1 MMTSLVNLLHKENY
15 SCVIFGLNETRSFSR
30 RGVMNL
36 YDLLLNDRTFLKGAL
51 VAAASLM
58 ILGEIGEL
66 HADVIST
73 PALSLLRNAS
83 VKVSFGCQVPYIK
96 NRNQDGWC
104 PLESACF
111 KSVSAISS
119 FTIVQDFMQKKNVVH
134 RGRRCLIMQGN
145 TIFI

>member
-15 SCVIFGLNETRSFSR
+15 SCAIFGLNETRTFSR
-30 RGVMNL
+30 RGVIDL
-36 YDLLLNDRTFLKGAL
+36 YDLLLNDRTFLKRAL
-51 VAAASLM
+51 VADKVVGKAAASLM
-58 ILGEIGEL
+58 ILGEIREL

-83 VKVSFGCQVPYIK
+83 VKVSFGC
-96 NRNQDGWC
+96 RNQDGWC

-119 FTIVQDFMQKKNVVH
+119 FRIVQDFMQKKNVK
-134 RGRRCLIMQGN
+134 
-145 TIFI
+145 

>member
-15 SCVIFGLNETRSFSR
+15 SCVIFSLNETRTFSR
-30 RGVMNL
+30 RGIIDL

-51 VAAASLM
+51 VADKVVGKAAASLM
-58 ILGEIGEL
+58 ILGGIGEL

-73 PALSLLRNAS
+73 SALSLLKDTS

-96 NRNQDGWC
+96 NRIQDGWC

-111 KSVSAISS
+111 KTVSAISS
-119 FTIVQDFMQKKNVVH
+119 FRIIQDFIQKQNVK
-134 RGRRCLIMQGN
+134 
-145 TIFI
+145 

>member
-15 SCVIFGLNETRSFSR
+15 SCVIFGLNETRTFSR
-30 RGVMNL
+30 RGVIDL
-36 YDLLLNDRTFLKGAL
+36 YDLLLNDRTFLKRGL
-51 VAAASLM
+51 VADKVVGKAAASLM
-58 ILGEIGEL
+58 ILGEIREL

-119 FTIVQDFMQKKNVVH
+119 FRIVQDFMQKKNVK
-134 RGRRCLIMQGN
+134 
-145 TIFI
+145 

>member
-15 SCVIFGLNETRSFSR
+15 SCVIFGLNETRTFSR
-30 RGVMNL
+30 RGVIDL
-36 YDLLLNDRTFLKGAL
+36 YDLLLNDRTFLKRAL
-51 VAAASLM
+51 VADKVVGKAAASLM
-58 ILGEIGEL
+58 ILGEIREL
-66 HADVIST
+66 H
-73 PALSLLRNAS
+73 AS

-119 FTIVQDFMQKKNVVH
+119 FRIVQDFMQKKNVK
-134 RGRRCLIMQGN
+134 
-145 TIFI
+145 

>member
-15 SCVIFGLNETRSFSR
+15 SCVIFGLNETRTFSR
-30 RGVMNL
+30 RGVIDL

-51 VAAASLM
+51 VADKVVGKAAA
-58 ILGEIGEL
+58 IREL

-119 FTIVQDFMQKKNVVH
+119 FRIVQDFMQKKNVK
-134 RGRRCLIMQGN
+134 
-145 TIFI
+145 